1 LNSLKHWLPL
11 LFILLL
17 SGFLPSPVQAQ
28 KLTLSPTVV
37 DNAGLGFLKII
48 GQDEGGV
55 FLLFS
60 NLSLGMERD
69 RVGLK
74 SRRYRLAYYTFDLAM
89 KWQIALEPHPDGSDI
104 ETVSFFNDRV
114 TVISSSFEKNGGAL
128 QLYAEYYNSKGIIAG
143 SVKKLGSVTLGRN
156 SYAGKPRTRIS
167 PNKTQLGIILNEE
180 RESDQQIHV
189 WYCDTGLNV
198 LKNQS
203 AKLNY
208 PTRDL
213 DLTEALISDDQQLS
227 LLGQARVKAGASDRK
242 QAQFFKLF
250 LIDGKSKV
258 MEFPVNTTNETMSEA
273 SLIINRKNNAVVV
286 TGFYAENGSFAGTG
300 ILYGRL
306 PLNEPDSFKIATI
319 PIRSDAQQKLVG
331 ERNNS
336 NGVGLFNYP
345 IQKIIL
351 RNDGGAV
358 VVAEAAYLSEYSY
371 YDYFTQSFNRRIE
384 YHFDNIVVLSINA
397 RGNIDWSDV
406 IRKDQVSMDDEGYY
420 SSFCAM
426 YDADRM
432 ALIFN
437 DDVGRNNMVVAHIL
451 DNLGQ
456 LQVKK
461 LSGIS
466 DNITI
471 IPRSGKQVAESLVI
485 VPAIS
490 RKRLYLARIEF

>member
-1 LNSLKHWLPL
+1 LIALKKRIL
-11 LFILLL
+11 LFILVVLTGSVPQLL
-17 SGFLPSPVQAQ
+17 NAQ
-28 KLTLSPTVV
+28 KLTLSPAVV

-48 GQDEGGV
+48 GQDEEGI

-74 SRRYRLAYYTFDLAM
+74 TRRYRLAYYTFDLNM
-89 KWQIALEPHPDGSDI
+89 KWQVALEAHPDGSDI

-114 TVISSSFEKNGGAL
+114 IVISSTIEKGTSSL
-128 QLYAEYYNSKGIIAG
+128 QLFAEYYNAKGLINA
-143 SVKKLGSVTLGRN
+143 STKKIGSVTIGKT
-156 SYAGKPRTRIS
+156 SYAGKPRTRMS
-167 PNKTQLGIILNEE
+167 PDKTQLGIILNEE
-180 RESDQQIHV
+180 RESDQLVHV
-189 WYCDTGLNV
+189 WYCDTGLHV
-198 LKNQS
+198 VKNYN
-203 AKLNY
+203 ARINY

-213 DLTEALISDDQQLS
+213 DLTEALISDNQQLS
-227 LLGQARVKAGASDRK
+227 ILGQARVKESASDRK
-242 QAQFFKLF
+242 QTLLFKLF
-250 LIDGKSKV
+250 LINDNSKV
-258 MEFPVNTTNETMSEA
+258 LEFPVNTTNETMSEA
-273 SLIINRKNNAVVV
+273 SLIVNRKNNAVIV

-306 PLNEPDSFKIATI
+306 PLNEPDSFRVATI

-406 IRKDQVSMDDEGYY
+406 IRKEQVSMDDEGYY

-426 YDADRM
+426 YDSDRM

-437 DDVGRNNMVVAHIL
+437 DDIGRNNMVVAHML

-461 LSGIS
+461 LTGIS

-490 RKRLYLARIEF
+490 RKRLYLARLEF